1 MPTNAAATGFW
12 TAMPSGSRANNARQ
26 GRALLQA
33 VYQNIDATPMNGTRS
48 GVVPTT
54 WDAANLRFSDLL
66 VTVTSG
72 LTMNVAPGSAVA
84 HRSGQ
89 GPYEGWL
96 TSAASVTTDPAP
108 ASNPRN
114 DLVVMRWYDSTA
126 GDASPDGNPC
136 RIEIITGT
144 PGAVPVDPITANSL
158 GVYTSFPTSG
168 GGVGIPLARAQVS
181 TGGVITLTRL
191 RRSVGVIGAT
201 RALLEGDSDT
211 AGSVGD
217 HRYTPSTDTLEV
229 KNSAGNWL
237 PIQVGVTGIVGAQVG
252 YAEITANSAT
262 WNSATKVVTNLTT
275 TFPAIAGAV
284 YEVEADLTWA
294 CATASNTD
302 ELGIGWRLGG
312 AGTVVNTDPI
322 IGPRQTR
329 THPDG
334 TGLNDLHLYGRFT
347 AVSAGTHCVAVMGWK
362 PTGNTGTSNL
372 YATTASATNISTNVI
387 RVRRVA

>member
-12 TAMPSGSRANNARQ
+12 SAMPGGSRVNNARQ

-33 VYQNIDATPMNGTRS
+33 VYQNNDATPMNGTRS
-48 GVVPTT
+48 GVLPTT
-54 WDAANLRFSDLL
+54 WDVANTRFTDLL

-72 LTMNVAPGSAVA
+72 LTMGVAPGSAIA

-96 TSAASVTTDPAP
+96 TAAASVTCDPAP

-114 DLVVMRWYDSTA
+114 DIVVMRWYDSTQ
-126 GDASPDGNPC
+126 GDTSPDGNPC

-144 PGAVPVDPITANSL
+144 PGAVPADPISVNSL

-191 RRSVGVIGAT
+191 RRSVGVLGAT

-217 HRYTPSTDTLEV
+217 HRYNPATDVLEV
-229 KNSAGNWL
+229 KDSAGNW
-237 PIQVGVTGIVGAQVG
+237 QRIVPGATG
-252 YAEITANSAT
+252 YAEYSQTAAQTVATSTNARMTFDTAVESSPYISYSGGVFTVNRAGTWSITGTIRWNGASGNGFFERAAVLSTTSAT
-262 WNSATKVVTNLTT
+262 AYRFGGNNDYTGIGGGQPALQLQFAGQKRFAAGDTFAVWLWQASGGNLTT
-275 TFPAIAGAV
+275 NVAL
-284 YEVEADLTWA
+284 D
-294 CATASNTD
+294 SNR
-302 ELGIGWRLGG
+302 IQMKW
-312 AGTVVNTDPI
+312 
-322 IGPRQTR
+322 
-329 THPDG
+329 
-334 TGLNDLHLYGRFT
+334 TGL
-347 AVSAGTHCVAVMGWK
+347 
-362 PTGNTGTSNL
+362 
-372 YATTASATNISTNVI
+372 
-387 RVRRVA
+387 